1 MKYFYLVI
9 CVKKKKSKYIHNIV
23 KQMKNT
29 ETVQGYCMHL
39 FSDPKSIAKHP
50 MSYEDKLEHR
60 IFEIGLYQPIRQ
72 CKIQVKAL

>member
-1 MKYFYLVI
+1 ML
-9 CVKKKKSKYIHNIV
+9 KKSKYIHNIV

-39 FSDPKSIAKHP
+39 FSDPKSIAKLP
-50 MSYEDKLEHR
+50 MSYEDKLEH
-60 IFEIGLYQPIRQ
+60 EIGLYQPIRQ